1 MHQPWAELPIGSKY
15 QLTTRTYVRYTIHML
30 VQTLPD
36 TMTKLAQMGDATQY
50 EPAGDQPQAER
61 NRVPYQSHSLAEC
74 ITNVSTPKGKK
85 PILKTMV
92 TTACERNCNYCPF
105 RAGRSKMKRLTFT
118 PDELAAGLDTLQ
130 RAGQVEGMF
139 LSSGIIKGSVTTQ
152 DKILDTAEIVRK
164 RYHYQGYL
172 HLKVMPGIEYDQ
184 LYRLMQLGDRVSINL
199 EGPTQERLDALA
211 PKKDFQRELLSMLQ
225 LTEQIRRTHPHEKL
239 AGTVTQFVVGAVGD
253 TDQELLSLSNRLY
266 RQYGLT
272 RAYYSGFSPV
282 NQTPFEN
289 LSPTDPL
296 REHRLYQAS
305 FLLRDYG
312 WKVEDLPFLAD
323 GNMLLDMDP
332 KRAWAEM
339 HLREAPVEIMTARRE
354 QLLRI
359 PGIGPIAAE
368 AILRARRQGRL
379 TELSHLRQLNIR
391 APEQAAPYI
400 LLNGH
405 RPAMQMS
412 LFS

>member
-1 MHQPWAELPIGSKY
+1 
-15 QLTTRTYVRYTIHML
+15 ML
-30 VQTLPD
+30 IQTLPD
-36 TMTKLAQMGDATQY
+36 TMTKLALMGNATTF
-50 EPAGDQPQAER
+50 EPVGDKPQQER
-61 NRVPYQSHSLAEC
+61 RHAPYQSHSLNEC
-74 ITNVSTPKGKK
+74 ITNVATPTGKK
-85 PILKTMV
+85 SILKAMV
-92 TTACERNCNYCPF
+92 TTACERNCYYCPF

-118 PDELAAGLDTLQ
+118 PDELASGLDTLQ
-130 RAGQVEGMF
+130 QVGKVEGMF

-152 DKILDTAEIVRK
+152 DKIIDTAEIVRN

-184 LYRLMQLGDRVSINL
+184 LYRLMQLADRVSVNL

-225 LTEQIRRTHPHEKL
+225 LAEEIRRMHPYEKL

-253 TDQELLSLSNRLY
+253 TDQELLALSNRLY

-282 NQTPFEN
+282 IQTPFEN
-289 LSPTDPL
+289 LPATDPL

-312 WKVEDLPFLAD
+312 WKVEDLPFLTD
-323 GNMLLDMDP
+323 GNMELALDP
-332 KRAWAEM
+332 KRAWAERY
-339 HLREAPVEIMTARRE
+339 LREAPVEIMRASRE
-354 QLLRI
+354 QLLRV
-359 PGIGPIAAE
+359 PGIGLVSANV
-368 AILRARRQGRL
+368 ILKARRQGRL
-379 TELSHLRQLNIR
+379 TEVVHLRQLNIR

-400 LLNGH
+400 LLDGH
-405 RPAMQMS
+405 RPYTQMS
-412 LFS
+412 LF